1 MYGTPYSNTIIYAEL
16 NTSFET
22 IRLLMTTLIID
33 IDRLEPQPVDP
44 IVEEQNQEPEKQTTN
59 EFSAMHI
66 PIEIYGIGTE
76 PFEAKVDTGA
86 QCCSLGATDIK
97 CDGELVEFTIN
108 GRRYRTACVGMQNIQ
123 TSNGTE
129 DRPVIEVNCKVK
141 GSMLRK
147 VQFNLNDR
155 SDLEDQILL
164 GMNLLNHLDLNIDS
178 HEETHNPD

>member
-22 IRLLMTTLIID
+22 IRLLMTTLLID
-33 IDRLEPQPVDP
+33 IDRPETPTVEP
-44 IVEEQNQEPEKQTTN
+44 IVEEQTTEQENTKPN
-59 EFSAMHI
+59 EFSTLHI

-76 PFEAKVDTGA
+76 PFKAKIDTGA

-108 GRRYRTACVGMQNIQ
+108 GRRYRTACIGMQNIQ
-123 TSNGTE
+123 TSNGSE

-141 GSMLRK
+141 GSTLRK

-178 HEETHNPD
+178 HEETHNTD